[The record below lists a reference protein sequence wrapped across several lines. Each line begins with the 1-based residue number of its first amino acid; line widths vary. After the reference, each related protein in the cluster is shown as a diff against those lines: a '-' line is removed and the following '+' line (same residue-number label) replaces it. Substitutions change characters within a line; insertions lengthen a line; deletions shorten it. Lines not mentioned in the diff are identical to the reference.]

1 MNEENN
7 DTQSKKQQTTEM
19 KTQTSCGPD
28 RTAYESPSVREV
40 EMRVHGVLCGSLDP
54 MTVDE
59 ETDMDN

>member
-1 MNEENN
+1 
-7 DTQSKKQQTTEM
+7 M
-19 KTQTSCGPD
+19 KTQTSCGPV